1 MEDNLSIISQREVL
15 TNGHNEMKR
24 RKMISLFK
32 CDVCEANYNSSN
44 CLHDEFFEKECSC
57 CGSTD
62 HSFLDVRYGN
72 EDRNLISLI
81 CACPLANPLE
91 IKGKRLSVNNRK
103 HWIDPTRIARECG
116 YQEKEVDYMMER
128 IQIKGCGRRMNTDEI
143 NRLQEAVYLNCEK
156 EKNMCQFT
164 RDSSYNPVNYLDDGY
179 GSEDM
184 MSICSDA
191 TSSL

>member
-1 MEDNLSIISQREVL
+1 MENNPLIISQREVL
-15 TNGHNEMKR
+15 TDGYNGMKR

-32 CDVCEANYNSSN
+32 CDVCEAKYNSSN
-44 CLHDEFFEKECSC
+44 CLHDEFFGKECSC
-57 CGSTD
+57 CGSVD
-62 HSFLDVRYGN
+62 HSFLDVRYEN
-72 EDRNLISLI
+72 ENRNLISLI

-91 IKGKRLSVNNRK
+91 IEGKRLSVNNRK

-128 IQIKGCGRRMNTDEI
+128 IQMKGCGRRMSTDDI
-143 NRLQEAVYLNCEK
+143 HRLQEAAHLNCEK

-164 RDSSYNPVNYLDDGY
+164 RDSSYNPVNYSDDEQEN
-179 GSEDM
+179 EDM
-184 MSICSDA
+184 MSICSDT